1 MARHCHGEG
10 WKAVT
15 GPEMGGGYLDVF
27 GLTDIG
33 KKRAENEDHFAV
45 ALMRKSLELQ
55 HTNLESQE
63 SFDRFGQ
70 STARLLMVADG
81 VGGSFAGGLASSSA
95 VEALTEYLG
104 QTAGCYYKF
113 DVDTEHEF
121 LDQLEGAVQKAHER
135 VQSHTPKGRGPATTL
150 TMVTLVWPR
159 GYVIHVGD
167 SRGYHLRGGRLR
179 QFTQDQTMGE
189 LLIEEGVMTEEQVR
203 ESGMHNVLSS
213 ALGADYIPSI
223 GLLDF
228 RFNDVLLLCTDGL
241 TKHVSDEEITAILG
255 REDSAESACRTLVD
269 AALDAGGTDNVT
281 VVVCRMVAPKE
292 H

>member
-1 MARHCHGEG
+1 MSAS
-10 WKAVT
+10 
-15 GPEMGGGYLDVF
+15 GPSSELGGGYLDVF

-33 KKRAENEDHFAV
+33 KKRKANEDQFV
-45 ALMRKSLELQ
+45 IALMRKSLELE
-55 HTNLESQE
+55 HTSLENTE
-63 SFDRFGQ
+63 SLDRFGQ
-70 STARLLMVADG
+70 ATARLLMVADG
-81 VGGSFAGGLASSSA
+81 VGGSVGGGLASSSA
-95 VEALTEYLG
+95 VQALTEYLG

-135 VQSHTPKGRGPATTL
+135 IQSHTPKGRGPATTL

-189 LLIEEGVMTEEQVR
+189 LLVEEGVMTEEQAR
-203 ESGMHNVLSS
+203 DSGMHNVLSS

-223 GLLDF
+223 GLIDF
-228 RFNDVLLLCTDGL
+228 RFNDALLLCTDGL
-241 TKHVSDEEITAILG
+241 TKHVSDEEITAILERG
-255 REDSAESACRTLVD
+255 EAAESTCRELVD
-269 AALDAGGTDNVT
+269 AALEAGGTDNIT
-281 VVVCRMVAPKE
+281 VVVCRMVPPAE
-292 H
+292 

>member
-1 MARHCHGEG
+1 
-10 WKAVT
+10 
-15 GPEMGGGYLDVF
+15 MGGGYLDVF

-33 KKRAENEDHFAV
+33 KKRRANEDQFVIAS
-45 ALMRKSLELQ
+45 MRKSLELE
-55 HTNLESQE
+55 HTSLENTE
-63 SFDRFGQ
+63 SLSRIGQ

-113 DVDTEHEF
+113 DVDTEHDF

-135 VQSHTPKGRGPATTL
+135 IQSHTPKGRGPATTL

-179 QFTQDQTMGE
+179 QFTQDQTMGD
-189 LLIEEGVMTEEQVR
+189 LLVEEGVMTEEQAR

-241 TKHVSDEEITAILG
+241 TKHVSDEEIAEILE
-255 REDSAESACRTLVD
+255 RSESAESTCRNLVD
-269 AALDAGGTDNVT
+269 AALQDGGTDNVT
-281 VVVCRMVAPKE
+281 VVVCRMVGPAE
-292 H
+292 